1 MFRVAIVGR
10 PNVGKS
16 TLFNRLTRTRKA
28 IVGDEPGITR
38 DRMYETAEWDNRLF
52 ELIDTGGM
60 IPNEKEAIP
69 EQIIEQARVAMKEAD
84 LILLIVDV
92 RDGITPL
99 DQALSSV
106 VRSTGKEFLLV
117 VNKVDSARV
126 EEAALEFYRLGVD
139 SYWPVSAEHKD
150 GVSELIEEIVRRIPE
165 AEPAAAESEETRVAI
180 VGRPN
185 VGKSSLLN
193 RFVGEE
199 RSIVTDLPGTTRDA
213 VDTLFNY
220 KDRTY
225 RLIDTAGIRRKGRT
239 EMMAEKLSVI
249 MARKSLERADVA
261 LLIIDATEGATALD
275 ATIGGYAHDAGASV
289 ILVVNKW
296 DLVEKDAYTTIEMEK
311 EYRDR
316 LRFLEYAPMIFVS
329 AKTGQRVAK
338 ILDLVETAQKSRK
351 TRVPTAELNE
361 FLGTEVQ
368 EAMLTSRGRESKFPL
383 KYASQVGVSPPTF
396 VIFPRG
402 GKKLHFS
409 TIRFLTNQLRERYGF
424 FAAPIRIVQRLRKR
438 EEARR

>member
-38 DRMYETAEWDNRLF
+38 DRMYQTAEWDSRVF

-60 IPNEKEAIP
+60 IPNEKDAIP
-69 EQIIEQARVAMKEAD
+69 EQILEQARVAMKEAD
-84 LILLIVDV
+84 LILFIVDV

-99 DQALSSV
+99 DQALNSL
-106 VRSTGKEFLLV
+106 VRATGKDYLLV
-117 VNKVDSARV
+117 VNKVDSLRA
-126 EEAALEFYRLGVD
+126 EEGALEFYGLGVD
-139 SYWPVSAEHKD
+139 AYWPISAEHKD
-150 GVSELIEEIVRRIPE
+150 GVSELIEEIVRRVPE
-165 AEPAAAESEETRVAI
+165 SETAPAASQEVRVSI

-199 RSIVTDLPGTTRDA
+199 RAIVTDVPGTTRDA
-213 VDTLFNY
+213 VDTLFTY

-225 RLIDTAGIRRKGRT
+225 RLIDTAGIRRKGKT
-239 EMMAEKLSVI
+239 ELMAEKMSVV
-249 MARKSLERADVA
+249 MARKSLEHTDVA
-261 LLIIDATEGATALD
+261 LLVIDAVEGATALD

-289 ILVVNKW
+289 ILIVNKW
-296 DLVEKDAYTTIEMEK
+296 DLVERDAYTSIEMEK
-311 EYRDR
+311 EFRDR
-316 LRFLEYAPMIFVS
+316 LKFLDYAPMIFVS

-338 ILDLVETAQKSRK
+338 ILDLIDQAQESRQ

-368 EAMLTSRGRESKFPL
+368 TAMMSAAGRESKFPL
-383 KYASQVGVSPPTF
+383 KYASQVGVGPPSF

-424 FAAPIRIVQRLRKR
+424 FATPIRIIQRIRKR
-438 EEARR
+438 DEARR

>member
-38 DRMYETAEWDNRLF
+38 DRMYETAEWDNRAF

-60 IPNEKEAIP
+60 IPNEKDAIP
-69 EQIIEQARVAMKEAD
+69 EQILEQARVAMKEAD
-84 LILLIVDV
+84 LILFIVDV

-99 DQALSSV
+99 DEALNAL
-106 VRSTGKEFLLV
+106 VRATGKEYLLV
-117 VNKVDSARV
+117 VNKADSLRA
-126 EEAALEFYRLGVD
+126 EEGAVEFYNLGVD
-139 SYWPVSAEHKD
+139 AYWPISAEHKD
-150 GVSELIEEIVRRIPE
+150 GVSELIEEIVRRVP
-165 AEPAAAESEETRVAI
+165 ESETPADRSQEIRVSI

-199 RSIVTDLPGTTRDA
+199 RSIVTDVPGTTRDA
-213 VDTLFNY
+213 VDTLFTH

-225 RLIDTAGIRRKGRT
+225 RLIDTAGIRRKGKT
-239 EMMAEKLSVI
+239 ELMAEKLSVI
-249 MARKSLERADVA
+249 MARKSLERTDIA
-261 LLIIDATEGATALD
+261 LLIIDAVEGATALD
-275 ATIGGYAHDAGASV
+275 ATIGGYAHEAGASV

-296 DLVEKDAYTTIEMEK
+296 DLVERDAYTAIQME
-311 EYRDR
+311 EEFRDR
-316 LRFLEYAPMIFVS
+316 LKFLEYAPMIFVS

-338 ILDLVETAQKSRK
+338 ILDLVEQAHESRQ

-368 EAMLTSRGRESKFPL
+368 EALATGGRESKFPL
-383 KYASQVGVSPPTF
+383 KYASQVGVAPPSF
-396 VIFPRG
+396 VVFPRG

-424 FAAPIRIVQRLRKR
+424 FATPIRIIQRIRKR